1 MQCRLAYMIDSVSPS
16 LPQSLV
22 HEWLERECALV
33 VCQNDSAPSA
43 DEWAGYLREL
53 RRLTRIEHR
62 VLLYTEIH
70 LTRQQQTELE
80 DATRSPI
87 APRVAVVSPSNAVR
101 FVASIFTLLNRNIR
115 FFSPQH
121 YAGALTHLQLRPQEI
136 AAVTTCY
143 GKLMERVG
151 ARGSQETT
159 RRLRT
164 R

>member
-1 MQCRLAYMIDSVSPS
+1 MSPS
-16 LPQSLV
+16 LPQGLV
-22 HEWLERECALV
+22 HEWLERESALV
-33 VCQNDSAPSA
+33 VCQNGSVPSA
-43 DEWAGYLREL
+43 DEWSGYLREL
-53 RRLTRIEHR
+53 RRLAPIEHR

-70 LTRQQQTELE
+70 LTRQQQSELQ

-87 APRVAVVSPSNAVR
+87 EPRVAVVSPSNAVR

-115 FFSPQH
+115 CFSPQH
-121 YAGALTHLQLRPQEI
+121 YSVALTHLQLAPQEVN
-136 AAVTTCY
+136 AVTSCY
-143 GKLMERVG
+143 GRLMERVG

>member
-1 MQCRLAYMIDSVSPS
+1 MIECVSPS

-22 HEWLERECALV
+22 HEWLERESALV
-33 VCQNDSAPSA
+33 VCQNESSPSA
-43 DEWAGYLREL
+43 DEWSGYLREL
-53 RRLTRIEHR
+53 RRLAPVEHR

-70 LTRQQQTELE
+70 LTRQQQSELE
-80 DATRSPI
+80 DATRSQI

-121 YAGALTHLQLRPQEI
+121 YAAALAHLQLGPQEI
-136 AAVTTCY
+136 AAVTNCY
-143 GKLMERVG
+143 GRLMDRVRT
-151 ARGSQETT
+151 RGTSQETT